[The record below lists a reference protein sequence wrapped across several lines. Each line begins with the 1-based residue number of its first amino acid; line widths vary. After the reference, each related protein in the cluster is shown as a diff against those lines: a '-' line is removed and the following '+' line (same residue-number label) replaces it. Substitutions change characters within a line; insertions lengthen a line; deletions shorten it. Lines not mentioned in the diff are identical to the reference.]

1 MDKKR
6 IDRPWPGVLTP
17 NDRLMLAIFGA
28 QPEWKEELAALEA
41 KAKAEEEDRLWAVAR
56 KTADLAA
63 EYKPGTTWH
72 PAVARGWQ
80 AQAVTIKDD
89 GRVFSATLYG
99 EDGIGF
105 ANEPL
110 SEGDITVTQVRTAP

>member
-6 IDRPWPGVLTP
+6 IERPWPGGLTP

-28 QPEWKEELAALEA
+28 PPEWKEELAALEA
-41 KAKAEEEDRLWAVAR
+41 KAKAEEEDRLW
-56 KTADLAA
+56 
-63 EYKPGTTWH
+63 
-72 PAVARGWQ
+72 AVARGWQ

-110 SEGDITVTQVRTAP
+110 SEGDITITQVRTAP